1 MLHDYPNIKE
11 IVVKC
16 IIILPVSTRMRRLFS
31 FVTMVKSQY
40 KCLSG
45 EMFETRSIWSTST
58 ITL

>member
-1 MLHDYPNIKE
+1 MFHNYPNIKE

-16 IIILPVSTRMRRLFS
+16 IIILPLSTRMRRLFS
-31 FVTMVKSQY
+31 FITMVKSQY
-40 KCLSG
+40 KYLSG